1 MLTIIFQLKG
11 WIDVTVCLFRWIR
24 NNDRHRGLEHSCSE
38 SSWVFLNQV
47 LLMSCHFIIDLG
59 KTFTC
64 FFFPILLQSGVFQ
77 NFYKWLG
84 LFVSLN
90 IISNVFE
97 EKPVVFIALH
107 FHVHHKL
114 WWSGFKAKGLIL
126 PHHKFKNL
134 AVAFTILSHQKINS
148 LRKRILVL
156 ESESAFGIHLGCIF
170 YISILSAVMSEINS
184 RILPAFDL
192 EIKLIARLRKC
203 NVGNQNKS
211 KNEYDSHKMNF
222 VVCKFL

>member
-1 MLTIIFQLKG
+1 
-11 WIDVTVCLFRWIR
+11 
-24 NNDRHRGLEHSCSE
+24 
-38 SSWVFLNQV
+38 
-47 LLMSCHFIIDLG
+47 MSCHLIIDLG
-59 KTFTC
+59 KPFTR
-64 FFFPILLQSGVFQ
+64 FFFPILLQSAVFQ

-90 IISNVFE
+90 IISNIFK

-114 WWSGFKAKGLIL
+114 WRSGFEAKGLIL
-126 PHHKFKNL
+126 PHHKIKNL
-134 AVAFTILSHQKINS
+134 AVAFTGLSHQKINS
-148 LRKRILVL
+148 LSKRILIL
-156 ESESAFGIHLGCIF
+156 ESESAFGIHLSCVF
-170 YISILSAVMSEINS
+170 YISTLTAVVPKINS
-184 RILPAFDL
+184 RILPAFYL
-192 EIKLIARLRKC
+192 EIKLIARLRKY